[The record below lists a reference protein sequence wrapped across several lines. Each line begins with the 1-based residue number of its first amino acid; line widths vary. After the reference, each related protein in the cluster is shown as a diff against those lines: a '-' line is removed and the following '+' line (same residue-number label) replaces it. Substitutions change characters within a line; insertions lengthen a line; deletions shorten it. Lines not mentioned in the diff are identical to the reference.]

1 MKGFIAALKTLRH
14 PKSEFFSKLGSPNRN
29 AGTLDAALK
38 RPLFHVTAHVPELRP
53 SNCEPEATR
62 GLVPGSNLP
71 GGGLLFARIPD
82 TQVVCE
88 FHVSS
93 AVGRSAGGSAGCG
106 RS

>member
-1 MKGFIAALKTLRH
+1 MKGFITALKTLRH
-14 PKSEFFSKLGSPNRN
+14 PKSEFFSKLWSPNRN

-38 RPLFHVTAHVPELRP
+38 RPLFHVTAHVRELRP

-93 AVGRSAGGSAGCG
+93 TVWALGGRERRCV